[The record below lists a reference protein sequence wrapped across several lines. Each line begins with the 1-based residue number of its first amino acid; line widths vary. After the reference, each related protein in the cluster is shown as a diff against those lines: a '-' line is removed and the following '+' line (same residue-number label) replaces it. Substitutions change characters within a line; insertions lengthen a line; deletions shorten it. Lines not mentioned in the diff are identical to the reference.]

1 MPIGSFR
8 RPRGHTER
16 SRTMNPS
23 TTPLDFRPKNF
34 SRRPTIRS
42 SLSRI
47 TAHSRSEMSVRKAK
61 CGERTT
67 RGSLGGA
74 SESERYLFSRA
85 SSPVAT
91 TAFAA
96 GFSATSASATR
107 SPVSSRTASSR
118 EIVAPGSRRLR
129 SRLSSIVRTLSAS
142 GQKTTVFFGNGW
154 PAGSSTASRV
164 RLARS
169 TPAVTTLSA
178 VSLATGSPCG
188 QATPIVASS
197 ASTTTISA
205 TSPSMTP
212 RPESCARSRTTCPGL
227 SFAGS
232 TEPVICTSA
241 GNASRRPSASGT
253 PCSPDCWTRT
263 SWRSPAPS
271 RIVSRGPVTAS
282 TVPVSVSRS
291 TIDTWASAWPARAMQ
306 RLIATAHRV
315 FIIMPRR

>member
-1 MPIGSFR
+1 
-8 RPRGHTER
+8 
-16 SRTMNPS
+16 MNPS

-34 SRRPTIRS
+34 SSRPTIRS

-61 CGERTT
+61 CGERTS

-74 SESERYLFSRA
+74 SESERYLFSRV

-96 GFSATSASATR
+96 GFSATSVWATR

-118 EIVAPGSRRLR
+118 RIVAPGSRRLR
-129 SRLSSIVRTLSAS
+129 SRLSRVVRRSSAS
-142 GQKTTVFFGNGW
+142 EQNTTVFFVNGW
-154 PAGSSTASRV
+154 PAGNSTASRV

-169 TPAVTTLSA
+169 TPAVTTQSA
-178 VSLATGSPCG
+178 LALDSGFPCG
-188 QATPIVASS
+188 QATPIVASA
-197 ASTTTISA
+197 ASMTVISA
-205 TSPSMTP
+205 TSPSATP
-212 RPESCARSRTTCPGL
+212 WAESCVRNRTTCPGL
-227 SFAGS
+227 NFAGS

-241 GNASRRPSASGT
+241 GNASKRPSARGT
-253 PCSPDCWTRT
+253 PCSPDCWTRS

-271 RIVSRGPVTAS
+271 RIVSRGPVIAS
-282 TVPVSVSRS
+282 TVPVSESRS